1 MLESFPRFHKSFQK
15 VHEVIA
21 FISDKNYMTTS
32 KKLWFGCFMLG
43 IVGCA
48 TMSAADR
55 KNITFRYL
63 NSNGI
68 QMHVA
73 EQGEGPLII
82 LCHGF
87 PETWYSWRHQIPAL
101 AEAGFHVVA
110 PDQRGYGKTD
120 KPHEIEAYNIFKLT
134 GDIIGLVNALDKKEA
149 IIIGHDWGAPV
160 AYYSSLLRPDIFKA
174 LVLLSVPYSPR
185 PRGEGAVPPI
195 QAAKTAGE
203 ANGTEFYQVTF
214 QDPSRTEEIFDQD
227 PRSFLTSALIGASGD
242 APPDSQWNPWSSPG
256 QRQARTQSPVPSKLP
271 DWLTEADLDF
281 YTLQFE
287 ASGFRGGLNWYRNI
301 DFNWL
306 HTGFLMD
313 AKISQPTLFIAGELD
328 GVLKFRGDAYERL
341 EENVPRLSK
350 KVIIPGEGHWIQ
362 QENPQEVNRLIL
374 EFLKELK

>member
-1 MLESFPRFHKSFQK
+1 
-15 VHEVIA
+15 
-21 FISDKNYMTTS
+21 
-32 KKLWFGCFMLG
+32 MLG